1 MADTCATTD
10 PLNSSSGSGRGR
22 RRHTPYFFCPEDLSS
37 NSFLA
42 EDTLLCTLSY
52 PPLQSST
59 PAAPG
64 LFILP
69 SVPPCIRPTII
80 TLHLAC
86 LPLLLL
92 QQFFFFVTFLC
103 CRQLLLSTA
112 PKFSLR
118 SQPNVPVRGGGKVFS
133 PTCTS
138 LHLHFLLFSPP
149 PRHLFFR
156 PRRSTQSP
164 ACLDRRLTFTV
175 FIFFLGLS
183 PSSFLSFLSLSLS
196 LSLA

>member
-118 SQPNVPVRGGGKVFS
+118 SQPNVPVRGGGESFFTHMYFPSSPFS
-133 PTCTS
+133 P
-138 LHLHFLLFSPP
+138 FFSTPP
-149 PRHLFFR
+149 PPLF
-156 PRRSTQSP
+156 PPSTFHSVS
-164 ACLDRRLTFTV
+164 RL
-175 FIFFLGLS
+175 S
-183 PSSFLSFLSLSLS
+183 
-196 LSLA
+196 